1 MKVVIGRDM
10 SCSTVNPMESSRSR
24 FCSLEFAPAPE
35 LGLAQSCEE
44 LFAGSPIV
52 QCGRCAD
59 PVTKYVRMQSES
71 GRRGRCLQARSG
83 RCRGLGWQGW
93 QQALISL
100 ALPGSDFQAG
110 HSWKKYGAGITS
122 CGNAAEWRHAVQLAK
137 EILVEHIE
145 LDTVACSAV
154 ARACQRAAFW
164 RGALRSLSQIADLGL
179 QEDVMVQNA
188 LGSLG
193 RWQRAVLA
201 VFGCRGRIRGL
212 RLDAYSLGGSLSALS
227 ALGSASAWRW
237 AVRLLAVTGAAAL
250 RANAVCK
257 NSALDVLARASQ
269 WLAGLQLLRHWVMQ
283 RGGVDVIAL
292 TSAIQACGAAPDC
305 QQALA
310 LLKRSCDDPG
320 FPDPDLIMFNAVIHS
335 LAGKGEWQRAFALL
349 FEIEARRMRP
359 DVATYTSAIGSC
371 RLAGAWPQALLM
383 YARARSRKVHVARV
397 CSAVLMVCEQS
408 GRWQQ
413 AVALLSEV
421 AMYVP
426 PGPPVVD
433 ILCFNIALGSCDK
446 ASVRQGGLQLL
457 DSFSEWLVQPDACS
471 YNTVVSSLGK
481 AAVWQQAFHRLDDM
495 MDKQLLPDAISC
507 ASLISTS
514 EAARWTNALSLVQ
527 VGSLDRQSDVLLF
540 NSAISAIDQVQKW
553 RRALGLADEICR
565 INLRHDEFT
574 YSATAS
580 ACASAAVW
588 KHALA
593 VLNSMDFLQAADVS
607 ASAES
612 ACLIYACNAAVAACE
627 PASRWQLASG
637 LLRYTSARNLASDAI
652 TLNTAMR
659 CCRRTGRWQ
668 GACELLMD
676 AAALRV
682 PATVV
687 LCGDAVALCEEAER
701 WYAARCILGR
711 IEKFGLRPVMLRRTN
726 QVLKYRCTA
735 ALGFC
740 RALPQH
746 SCFLHLHRQ
755 RSPLVLSLAVCL
767 RLHFDGSR

>member
-1 MKVVIGRDM
+1 MGRLTCGRDR
-10 SCSTVNPMESSRSR
+10 SCYVVLDGIFSQPSVRFGVCSRSR
-24 FCSLEFAPAPE
+24 ARPRPDRAASSL
-35 LGLAQSCEE
+35 LQG
-44 LFAGSPIV
+44 
-52 QCGRCAD
+52 GRCAD
-59 PVTKYVRMQSES
+59 PVTKDVRMQSS
-71 GRRGRCLQARSG
+71 GRRGRLCLQARSESG
-83 RCRGLGWQGW
+83 SWQR
-93 QQALISL
+93 ALVSL
-100 ALPGSDFQAG
+100 ALPGSDLQAR
-110 HSWKKYGAGITS
+110 HSLKQYGVGITS

-137 EILVEHIE
+137 EILVDHIE

-154 ARACQRAAFW
+154 ATACQRAAFW

-179 QEDVMVQNA
+179 QDDVMVQNA
-188 LGSLG
+188 LSRLG
-193 RWQRAVLA
+193 RWQLAVLTFA
-201 VFGCRGRIRGL
+201 ALKSGGLRGL
-212 RLDAYSLGGSLSALS
+212 RPDAYSLGVTLA
-227 ALGSASAWRW
+227 ALGSDERHVSQRSQSGPWRW
-237 AVRLLAVTGAAAL
+237 ASKLLAVAGAALL
-250 RANAVCK
+250 RANSVCK
-257 NSALDVLARASQ
+257 NTALDVFAGASQ
-269 WLAGLQLLRHWVMQ
+269 WLAGLQLLKNWVMQ

-292 TSAIQACGAAPDC
+292 TSAIQACGAAPNC
-305 QQALA
+305 EQALA
-310 LLKRSCDDPG
+310 LLKRSCDDPD

-349 FEIEARRMRP
+349 FEVDARRMRP

-371 RLAGAWPQALLM
+371 RLAGAWQQALLM

-426 PGPPVVD
+426 PVVD
-433 ILCFNIALGSCDK
+433 ILCCNIALGSCDK
-446 ASVRQGGLQLL
+446 ASVRQRALQLL

-481 AAVWQQAFHRLDDM
+481 AAGWQQAFHRLDDM

-527 VGSLDRQSDVLLF
+527 VGSLDRQSDVILF
-540 NSAISAIDQVQKW
+540 NSAISAIEQVQKW

-580 ACASAAVW
+580 ACATAAVW

-593 VLNSMDFLQAADVS
+593 VLNSMDFLQAADAS
-607 ASAES
+607 ASGESAS

-627 PASRWQLASG
+627 PASQWQLASG
-637 LLRYTSARNLASDAI
+637 LLRYTWARNLAPDAI

-659 CCRRTGRWQ
+659 CCRRTRRWQ
-668 GACELLMD
+668 GTCELLMD
-676 AAALRV
+676 AAELRI

-711 IEKFGLRPVMLRRTN
+711 IEKFGLSPVML
-726 QVLKYRCTA
+726 
-735 ALGFC
+735 
-740 RALPQH
+740 
-746 SCFLHLHRQ
+746 
-755 RSPLVLSLAVCL
+755 L
-767 RLHFDGSR
+767 R